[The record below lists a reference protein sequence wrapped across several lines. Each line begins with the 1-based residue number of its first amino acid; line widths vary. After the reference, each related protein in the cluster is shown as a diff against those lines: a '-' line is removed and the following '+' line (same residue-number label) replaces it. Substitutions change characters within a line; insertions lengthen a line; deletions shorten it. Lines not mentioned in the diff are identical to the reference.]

1 MRAVADVNVL
11 VSAVLSAQGP
21 SAEILRAS
29 RDGKLELIVSNKLLA
44 ELARTLAYP
53 KLRKR
58 IPEERASAYVQW
70 LCEHTNFVEDPSDL
84 PAIQSR
90 DPDDDYLLAL
100 AMQTRA
106 YLVTGDQDLLVLGDA
121 LPILT
126 PAQFTTKLR
135 DADAN

>member
-29 RDGKLELIVSNKLLA
+29 RDGKLELIVSDKLIT

-53 KLRKR
+53 KIRKR
-58 IPEERASAYVQW
+58 IPAQRADAYMQW
-70 LCEHTNFVEDPSDL
+70 IGEHANLVADPTDR
-84 PAIQSR
+84 PAIRSR

-100 AMQTRA
+100 AIHTRA

-126 PAQFTTKLR
+126 PAEFAAKLR
-135 DADAN
+135 DDPNI

>member
-29 RDGKLELIVSNKLLA
+29 RDGKLELIISTKLLA

-53 KLRKR
+53 KIRKR
-58 IPEERASAYVQW
+58 VPQHRADAYTQW
-70 LCEHTNFVEDPSDL
+70 LGEHANFVDDPTDL
-84 PAIQSR
+84 PAIRSR

-100 AMQTRA
+100 AIHTRA

-126 PAQFTTKLR
+126 PAEFAAMFR

>member
-29 RDGKLELIVSNKLLA
+29 RDGELELIVADKLIT

-53 KLRKR
+53 KIRKR
-58 IPEERASAYVQW
+58 IPQQRADAYVQW
-70 LCEHTNFVEDPSDL
+70 IGEHANLVEDPTDL

-100 AMQTRA
+100 AIHTRA

-126 PAQFTTKLR
+126 PAQFDAKLR
-135 DADAN
+135 DNDPN

>member
-11 VSAVLSAQGP
+11 ISGVLSAKGS

-29 RDGKLELIVSNKLLA
+29 RDGQIELVVSEMLLT
-44 ELARTLAYP
+44 ELKRTLAYP

-58 IPEERASAYVQW
+58 IPPEKAAAFVNWIRDHASVA
-70 LCEHTNFVEDPSDL
+70 EDPTDL
-84 PAIQSR
+84 PPVSSR

-100 AMQTRA
+100 AINRRA
-106 YLVTGDQDLLVLGDA
+106 YLVTGDQDLLVLSSD

-126 PAQFTTKLR
+126 PAQFAAKLR
-135 DADAN
+135 ETS

>member
-1 MRAVADVNVL
+1 LRAVADVNVL

-29 RDGKLELIVSNKLLA
+29 RDGELELIVSDKLIT

-53 KLRKR
+53 KIRKR
-58 IPEERASAYVQW
+58 IPLQRADAYVQW
-70 LCEHTNFVEDPSDL
+70 IGEHANLVEDPPDL
-84 PAIQSR
+84 PAVQSR

-100 AMQTRA
+100 AIHTRA

-126 PAQFTTKLR
+126 PAQFAAKLR
-135 DADAN
+135 DNDPN